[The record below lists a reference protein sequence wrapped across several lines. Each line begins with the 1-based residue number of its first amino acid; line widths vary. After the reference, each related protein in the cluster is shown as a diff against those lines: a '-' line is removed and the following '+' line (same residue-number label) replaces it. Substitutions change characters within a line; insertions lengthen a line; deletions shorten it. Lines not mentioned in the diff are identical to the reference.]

1 MMYLNTLYGL
11 IAHPTRLI
19 SNSASLIDNI
29 FTSNLGNKSFSGLLF
44 TDITEHLLMIVNIP

>member
-1 MMYLNTLYGL
+1 MMHLNTLYGL